1 MCLVSILFVCLVCV
15 LINCWQVYLVHV
27 VFAES
32 LSVCANDLLTG
43 ALGCV
48 RFVFRLLDR
57 SVYVLV
63 TC

>member
-1 MCLVSILFVCLVCV
+1 MYVLMTCRQVC
-15 LINCWQVYLVHV
+15 LVHV

-32 LSVCANDLLTG
+32 LSVCVNDLLTG

-48 RFVFRLLDR
+48 RFVFRLLYR
-57 SVYVLV
+57 SVYVSV

>member
-1 MCLVSILFVCLVCV
+1 MFCLLARSVYVSMVCRQVC
-15 LINCWQVYLVHV
+15 LVHV

-32 LSVCANDLLTG
+32 LTVCVNDLLTG

-48 RFVFRLLDR
+48 WFMLCLLDR
-57 SVYVLV
+57 SVYVLM